1 MGREDCG
8 IESFLPILLYCL
20 VILLCMQLMQANVIA
35 KIPHVVYAYDICSYV
50 IAY

>member
-8 IESFLPILLYCL
+8 IKSFLPILLYCL
-20 VILLCMQLMQANVIA
+20 VILLCMQLMQAKVMA
-35 KIPHVVYAYDICSYV
+35 KLPRVVYAYDICLYV